1 MYHRPLLLAGCIAL
15 SLSACGPRGDDA
27 DTDATTA
34 NTAPTLIDEVE
45 LIPRQALFGNPER
58 ANVQISPDGQYL
70 GWVAPVDGV
79 LNLWVAPA
87 DDLNNARPVTDDE
100 GRGIRGYFWS
110 HQPGTLLY
118 MRDSGGDEDFHL
130 YALDLEDGEAS
141 DLTPFENTTAT
152 VVGVSRNHPDSILVG
167 MNDRDPQWH
176 DLYQVDLASGERTLV
191 EENTRQIANYMV
203 DADYNLRYA
212 TRSRPDGGMDILR
225 REGDGWQEHDA
236 IPFEDSMSTSPGGLT
251 LDGQTLYMR
260 DSRERNT
267 SALYAIDT
275 ASGERTLVHEDARAD
290 VGSSLSDPATGEIQ
304 AVSVNYLRNEWT
316 VLDQDIAADLER
328 LEQIGPGEVSVGSR
342 TLDDSTWIVSY
353 SAAEAPAKYYRYDR
367 DSGALDE
374 LFSARPALDGTPLV
388 PMWPVELT
396 SRDGLDLVSYLT
408 LPAHADP
415 DGDGKPDQAVPMVLF
430 VHGGPWAR
438 DRYGY
443 SGYDQWL
450 ANRGYA
456 VLSVNF
462 RGSTGFG
469 KQFTNAGDGEWGAKM
484 HDDLIDAVQW
494 AVDSGVTTEDKVAIM
509 GGSYGGYATL
519 AGLTFTPDTFACGV
533 DIVGP
538 SNLNTL
544 LETVPPYWASFF
556 EQLTRRM
563 GDPRTEEGRAWLT
576 ERSPLTH
583 VDNISKPL
591 LIGQGANDPRV
602 KQAESDQIVDAMT
615 EKDIP
620 VTYVLFPDEG
630 HGFARPE
637 NNMAFNAVAEGFL
650 STCLGG
656 RAEPIGDLAG
666 SSIEVP
672 TGADIVRGLPEALE
686 SHTPEVRN

>member
-1 MYHRPLLLAGCIAL
+1 
-15 SLSACGPRGDDA
+15 
-27 DTDATTA
+27 
-34 NTAPTLIDEVE
+34 
-45 LIPRQALFGNPER
+45 
-58 ANVQISPDGQYL
+58 
-70 GWVAPVDGV
+70 
-79 LNLWVAPA
+79 
-87 DDLNNARPVTDDE
+87 
-100 GRGIRGYFWS
+100 
-110 HQPGTLLY
+110 
-118 MRDSGGDEDFHL
+118 
-130 YALDLEDGEAS
+130 
-141 DLTPFENTTAT
+141 
-152 VVGVSRNHPDSILVG
+152 
-167 MNDRDPQWH
+167 
-176 DLYQVDLASGERTLV
+176 
-191 EENTRQIANYMV
+191 
-203 DADYNLRYA
+203 
-212 TRSRPDGGMDILR
+212 
-225 REGDGWQEHDA
+225 
-236 IPFEDSMSTSPGGLT
+236 
-251 LDGQTLYMR
+251 
-260 DSRERNT
+260 
-267 SALYAIDT
+267 LYAIDT

-290 VGSSLSDPATGEIQ
+290 IGGSLSDPATGEVQ
-304 AVSVNYLRNEWT
+304 AVSVNYLRDEWT
-316 VLDQDIAADLER
+316 VLDDDIAADLEK
-328 LEQIGPGEVSVGSR
+328 LEQIGPGEVGVGSR
-342 TLDDSTWIVSY
+342 TLDDRTWIVTY

-367 DSGALDE
+367 DSGDLEE
-374 LFSARPALDGTPLV
+374 LFSARPALDGMPLV

-396 SRDGLDLVSYLT
+396 SRDGLNLVSYLT

-415 DGDGKPDQAVPMVLF
+415 DGDGKPDTAVPMVLL

-438 DRYGY
+438 DYYGY

-469 KQFTNAGDGEWGAKM
+469 KDFTNAGDGEWGKKM

-494 AVDSGVTTEDKVAIM
+494 AVTEGVTTEDKVAIM

-544 LETVPPYWASFF
+544 LATVPPYWASFF
-556 EQLTRRM
+556 EQLARRM

-583 VDNISKPL
+583 VDSISKPL

-602 KQAESDQIVDAMT
+602 KQDESDQIVNAMT
-615 EKDIP
+615 EKQIP

-650 STCLGG
+650 GQCLGG

-672 TGADIVRGLPEALE
+672 TGADIVPGLAEALE
-686 SHTPEVRN
+686 AHTPEVRN